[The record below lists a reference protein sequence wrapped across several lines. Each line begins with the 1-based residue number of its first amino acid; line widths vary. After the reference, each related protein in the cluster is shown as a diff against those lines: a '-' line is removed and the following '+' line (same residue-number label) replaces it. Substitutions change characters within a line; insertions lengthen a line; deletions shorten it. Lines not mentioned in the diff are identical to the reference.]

1 MHHRSTPGRRR
12 APKPSWRAEI
22 RSLVNPT
29 LAVKSLVALGIV
41 GATTGAVIV
50 PSTSGAS
57 TSLAMAPTASTLVAD
72 ARVAAVAGTSRT
84 TARTALGTPV
94 AAAGAESA
102 STETA
107 GAETA
112 GAETAGAAAAET
124 AAPGVQDAA
133 VISPSATGPLAGIQA
148 GVIGI
153 SAVAKPAEEV
163 NLDAQGDSG
172 AAGSQSAAG
181 GATNA
186 AGATGYSTSAY
197 AGMCRGLGLGGSA
210 SAVCSAVRSLFG
222 PLSIGG
228 YRAGDSG
235 DHGAGKAADIMV
247 DNFAEGDAI
256 AAFVMA
262 HAGEL
267 NVKYVIWKQR
277 IWHPGGGWKAMAD
290 RGSPTQNHYDHVHV
304 SVN

>member
-1 MHHRSTPGRRR
+1 
-12 APKPSWRAEI
+12 
-22 RSLVNPT
+22 LVNPT

-94 AAAGAESA
+94 AAAGAEGA
-102 STETA
+102 GTETA
-107 GAETA
+107 GT
-112 GAETAGAAAAET
+112 ETAGAAAAEA
-124 AAPGVQDAA
+124 AAPQVQDAA

-163 NLDAQGDSG
+163 NLDAQGASG

-181 GATNA
+181 GAANA

>member
-1 MHHRSTPGRRR
+1 M
-12 APKPSWRAEI
+12 
-22 RSLVNPT
+22 NPT

-102 STETA
+102 GTETA
-107 GAETA
+107 D
-112 GAETAGAAAAET
+112 AETAGAAAAEA
-124 AAPGVQDAA
+124 AAPQVQDAA

-197 AGMCRGLGLGGSA
+197 SGMCRGLGLGGSA

>member
-1 MHHRSTPGRRR
+1 M
-12 APKPSWRAEI
+12 
-22 RSLVNPT
+22 NPT

-94 AAAGAESA
+94 AAPGAEGA

-112 GAETAGAAAAET
+112 GAETA
-124 AAPGVQDAA
+124 APRVQDAA

-148 GVIGI
+148 GVSGI

-163 NLDAQGDSG
+163 NLDAQGASG

-181 GATNA
+181 GAANA

-197 AGMCRGLGLGGSA
+197 SGMCRGLGLGGSA

-290 RGSPTQNHYDHVHV
+290 RGSPTQNHMDHVHITV
-304 SVN
+304 R

>member
-12 APKPSWRAEI
+12 AAKPSWRAEI

-84 TARTALGTPV
+84 TARTALGTP
-94 AAAGAESA
+94 AADAGAESA
-102 STETA
+102 GTETA
-107 GAETA
+107 D
-112 GAETAGAAAAET
+112 AETAGAAAAET
-124 AAPGVQDAA
+124 AAPRVQDAA

-181 GATNA
+181 GAANA

>member
-12 APKPSWRAEI
+12 AAKPSWRAEI

-94 AAAGAESA
+94 AAPGAEGA

-112 GAETAGAAAAET
+112 
-124 AAPGVQDAA
+124 
-133 VISPSATGPLAGIQA
+133 
-148 GVIGI
+148 
-153 SAVAKPAEEV
+153 
-163 NLDAQGDSG
+163 
-172 AAGSQSAAG
+172 
-181 GATNA
+181 
-186 AGATGYSTSAY
+186 
-197 AGMCRGLGLGGSA
+197 
-210 SAVCSAVRSLFG
+210 
-222 PLSIGG
+222 
-228 YRAGDSG
+228 
-235 DHGAGKAADIMV
+235 
-247 DNFAEGDAI
+247 
-256 AAFVMA
+256 
-262 HAGEL
+262 
-267 NVKYVIWKQR
+267 
-277 IWHPGGGWKAMAD
+277 
-290 RGSPTQNHYDHVHV
+290 
-304 SVN
+304 

>member
-12 APKPSWRAEI
+12 AAKPSWRAEI

-94 AAAGAESA
+94 AAPGAEGA

-112 GAETAGAAAAET
+112 
-124 AAPGVQDAA
+124 APRVQDAA

-163 NLDAQGDSG
+163 NLDAQGASG

-181 GATNA
+181 GAANA

>member
-12 APKPSWRAEI
+12 AAKPSWRAEI

-94 AAAGAESA
+94 AAPGAEGA
-102 STETA
+102 ST
-107 GAETA
+107 ETA

-124 AAPGVQDAA
+124 AAPEVQDAA
-133 VISPSATGPLAGIQA
+133 VISPSATGPVAGIQA
-148 GVIGI
+148 GVSGI

-181 GATNA
+181 GAANA

>member
-12 APKPSWRAEI
+12 AAKPSWRAEI

-94 AAAGAESA
+94 AAAGAEGA
-102 STETA
+102 GTETA
-107 GAETA
+107 GT
-112 GAETAGAAAAET
+112 ETAGAAAAEA
-124 AAPGVQDAA
+124 AAPQVQDAA
-133 VISPSATGPLAGIQA
+133 VSSPSATGPLAGIQA
-148 GVIGI
+148 GVSGI

-163 NLDAQGDSG
+163 NLDAQGASG

-181 GATNA
+181 GAANA

>member
-94 AAAGAESA
+94 AAAGAEG
-102 STETA
+102 A
-107 GAETA
+107 GT
-112 GAETAGAAAAET
+112 ETAGAAAAEA
-124 AAPGVQDAA
+124 AAPQVQDAA

-163 NLDAQGDSG
+163 NLDAQGASG

-181 GATNA
+181 GAANA

>member
-1 MHHRSTPGRRR
+1 
-12 APKPSWRAEI
+12 
-22 RSLVNPT
+22 LVNPT

-84 TARTALGTPV
+84 TARTALGTP
-94 AAAGAESA
+94 AADAGAESA
-102 STETA
+102 GTETA
-107 GAETA
+107 D
-112 GAETAGAAAAET
+112 AETAGAAAAET
-124 AAPGVQDAA
+124 AAPQVQDAA

-181 GATNA
+181 GAANA

>member
-1 MHHRSTPGRRR
+1 
-12 APKPSWRAEI
+12 
-22 RSLVNPT
+22 LVNPT

-94 AAAGAESA
+94 ADAGAEGA
-102 STETA
+102 ST
-107 GAETA
+107 
-112 GAETAGAAAAET
+112 ETAGAAAAEA
-124 AAPGVQDAA
+124 AAPQVQDAA

-163 NLDAQGDSG
+163 NLDAQGASG

-181 GATNA
+181 GAANA

>member
-1 MHHRSTPGRRR
+1 M
-12 APKPSWRAEI
+12 
-22 RSLVNPT
+22 NPT

-94 AAAGAESA
+94 AAAGAEGA
-102 STETA
+102 GTETA
-107 GAETA
+107 GT
-112 GAETAGAAAAET
+112 ETAGAAAAEA
-124 AAPGVQDAA
+124 AAPQVQDAA

-163 NLDAQGDSG
+163 NLDAQGASG

-181 GATNA
+181 GAANA

>member
-12 APKPSWRAEI
+12 AAKPSWRAEI

-94 AAAGAESA
+94 AAPGAEGA

-112 GAETAGAAAAET
+112 GAETA
-124 AAPGVQDAA
+124 APRVQDAA

-148 GVIGI
+148 GVSGI

-163 NLDAQGDSG
+163 NLDAQGASG

-181 GATNA
+181 GAANA

-197 AGMCRGLGLGGSA
+197 SGMCRGLGLGGSA

>member
-12 APKPSWRAEI
+12 AAKPSWRAEI

-84 TARTALGTPV
+84 TARTALGTP
-94 AAAGAESA
+94 AADAGAESA
-102 STETA
+102 GTETA
-107 GAETA
+107 D
-112 GAETAGAAAAET
+112 AETAGAAAAEA
-124 AAPGVQDAA
+124 AAPQVQDAA

-148 GVIGI
+148 GVSGI

-163 NLDAQGDSG
+163 NLDAQGASG

-197 AGMCRGLGLGGSA
+197 SGMCRGLGLGGSA

>member
-1 MHHRSTPGRRR
+1 M
-12 APKPSWRAEI
+12 
-22 RSLVNPT
+22 
-29 LAVKSLVALGIV
+29 
-41 GATTGAVIV
+41 
-50 PSTSGAS
+50 
-57 TSLAMAPTASTLVAD
+57 
-72 ARVAAVAGTSRT
+72 
-84 TARTALGTPV
+84 
-94 AAAGAESA
+94 
-102 STETA
+102 
-107 GAETA
+107 
-112 GAETAGAAAAET
+112 
-124 AAPGVQDAA
+124 QDAA

-181 GATNA
+181 GAANA

-197 AGMCRGLGLGGSA
+197 SGMCRGLGLGGSA

>member
-1 MHHRSTPGRRR
+1 
-12 APKPSWRAEI
+12 
-22 RSLVNPT
+22 LVNPT

-94 AAAGAESA
+94 AAPGAEGA
-102 STETA
+102 ST
-107 GAETA
+107 ETA
-112 GAETAGAAAAET
+112 GAETAGAAAAEA
-124 AAPGVQDAA
+124 AAPQVQDAA

-163 NLDAQGDSG
+163 NLDAQGASG

-181 GATNA
+181 GAANA

>member
-94 AAAGAESA
+94 AAAG
-102 STETA
+102 T
-107 GAETA
+107 ETA
-112 GAETAGAAAAET
+112 GAETAGAAAAEA

-163 NLDAQGDSG
+163 NLDAQGASG

-181 GATNA
+181 GAANA

>member
-12 APKPSWRAEI
+12 AAKPSWRAEI

-84 TARTALGTPV
+84 TARTALGTP
-94 AAAGAESA
+94 AADAGAESA
-102 STETA
+102 GTETA
-107 GAETA
+107 D
-112 GAETAGAAAAET
+112 AETAGAAAAEA
-124 AAPGVQDAA
+124 AAPQVQDAA

-163 NLDAQGDSG
+163 NLDAQGASG

-181 GATNA
+181 GAANA

-197 AGMCRGLGLGGSA
+197 SGMCRGLGLGGSA
-210 SAVCSAVRSLFG
+210 SAVCSSVRSLFG

>member
-1 MHHRSTPGRRR
+1 
-12 APKPSWRAEI
+12 
-22 RSLVNPT
+22 VNPT

-94 AAAGAESA
+94 AAPGAEGA
-102 STETA
+102 ST
-107 GAETA
+107 ETA
-112 GAETAGAAAAET
+112 GAETAGAAAAEA
-124 AAPGVQDAA
+124 AAPQVQDAA

-163 NLDAQGDSG
+163 NLDAQGASG

-181 GATNA
+181 GAANA

-247 DNFAEGDAI
+247 DNFAEGYAI

>member
-1 MHHRSTPGRRR
+1 M
-12 APKPSWRAEI
+12 
-22 RSLVNPT
+22 
-29 LAVKSLVALGIV
+29 
-41 GATTGAVIV
+41 
-50 PSTSGAS
+50 
-57 TSLAMAPTASTLVAD
+57 
-72 ARVAAVAGTSRT
+72 
-84 TARTALGTPV
+84 
-94 AAAGAESA
+94 
-102 STETA
+102 
-107 GAETA
+107 
-112 GAETAGAAAAET
+112 
-124 AAPGVQDAA
+124 QDAA

-163 NLDAQGDSG
+163 NLDAQGASG

-181 GATNA
+181 GAANA

-197 AGMCRGLGLGGSA
+197 SGMCRGLGLGGSA

>member
-1 MHHRSTPGRRR
+1 VHHRSTPGRRR
-12 APKPSWRAEI
+12 AAKPSWRAEI

-84 TARTALGTPV
+84 TARTALGTP
-94 AAAGAESA
+94 AADAGAESA
-102 STETA
+102 GTETA
-107 GAETA
+107 D
-112 GAETAGAAAAET
+112 AETAGAAAAEA
-124 AAPGVQDAA
+124 AAPQVQDAA

-163 NLDAQGDSG
+163 NLDAQGASG

-181 GATNA
+181 GAANA

>member
-1 MHHRSTPGRRR
+1 VHHRSTPGRRR
-12 APKPSWRAEI
+12 AAKPSWRAEI

-84 TARTALGTPV
+84 TARTALGTP
-94 AAAGAESA
+94 AADAGAESA
-102 STETA
+102 GTETA
-107 GAETA
+107 GTD
-112 GAETAGAAAAET
+112 TSGAAAAEA

-148 GVIGI
+148 GVICI

-163 NLDAQGDSG
+163 NLDAQGASG
-172 AAGSQSAAG
+172 AAGSQSAAC
-181 GATNA
+181 GAANA

>member
-1 MHHRSTPGRRR
+1 M
-12 APKPSWRAEI
+12 
-22 RSLVNPT
+22 NPT

-94 AAAGAESA
+94 AAAGAEGA
-102 STETA
+102 GTETA
-107 GAETA
+107 GT
-112 GAETAGAAAAET
+112 ETAGAAAAEA
-124 AAPGVQDAA
+124 AAPQVQDAA

-148 GVIGI
+148 GVSGI

-163 NLDAQGDSG
+163 NLDAQGASG

-181 GATNA
+181 GAVNA
-186 AGATGYSTSAY
+186 AGATGYSTAAY

>member
-12 APKPSWRAEI
+12 AAKPSWRAEI

-84 TARTALGTPV
+84 TARTALGTP
-94 AAAGAESA
+94 AADAGAESA
-102 STETA
+102 GTETA
-107 GAETA
+107 D
-112 GAETAGAAAAET
+112 AETAGAAAAEA
-124 AAPGVQDAA
+124 AAPQVQDAA

-148 GVIGI
+148 GVSGI

-181 GATNA
+181 GAANA

>member
-1 MHHRSTPGRRR
+1 VARLGGRGDGR
-12 APKPSWRAEI
+12 
-22 RSLVNPT
+22 
-29 LAVKSLVALGIV
+29 
-41 GATTGAVIV
+41 
-50 PSTSGAS
+50 
-57 TSLAMAPTASTLVAD
+57 D
-72 ARVAAVAGTSRT
+72 
-84 TARTALGTPV
+84 
-94 AAAGAESA
+94 AAGAGVSA
-102 STETA
+102 
-107 GAETA
+107 
-112 GAETAGAAAAET
+112 
-124 AAPGVQDAA
+124 
-133 VISPSATGPLAGIQA
+133 L
-148 GVIGI
+148 
-153 SAVAKPAEEV
+153 AKPAEEV
-163 NLDAQGDSG
+163 NLDAQGASG

-181 GATNA
+181 GAANA